1 MQKLIAE
8 RGSREVEFTGETKKG
23 GLIKYNSMPTIEEA
37 NLKKATRAKW
47 VML

>member
-23 GLIKYNSMPTIEEA
+23 GLIKYNSMPTIEA

-47 VML
+47 RG